1 MSDLSPEEAQSLSKF
16 LGSITEYTE
25 LEALALVTRDGLRLA
40 FSCIPD
46 YEVDP
51 DLFSSLSAVVMQSG
65 QDAIDSLGYTDLL
78 EVVLRGEDAFIIL
91 SAAGRFFLM
100 GASRKVEDLG
110 KIVSV
115 FRYYSAEI
123 SKRYPHM
130 WFLVILNWKFV
141 YW

>member
-1 MSDLSPEEAQSLSKF
+1 MSDLSPEEAHSLSKF

-46 YEVDP
+46 YEVEP

-78 EVVLRGEDAFIIL
+78 EVVLRGENAFIIL

-123 SKRYPHM
+123 SKRYPLM
-130 WFLVILNWKFV
+130 
-141 YW
+141 

>member
-1 MSDLSPEEAQSLSKF
+1 MSDLTPEEAHSLSNF
-16 LGSITEYTE
+16 LGNITEHTE

-46 YEVDP
+46 YDVDP

-65 QDAIDSLGYTDLL
+65 QDSIDALGYLNLL
-78 EVVLRGEDAFIIL
+78 EVVLRGDNAFIIL

-100 GASRKVEDLG
+100 GASRKTEDLG

-115 FRYYSAEI
+115 FRYYAKEI
-123 SKRYPHM
+123 GVRYP
-130 WFLVILNWKFV
+130 IR
-141 YW
+141 

>member
-1 MSDLSPEEAQSLSKF
+1 MSDLTQDQAHSLSKF
-16 LGSITEYTE
+16 LGNITEHTE

-65 QDAIDSLGYTDLL
+65 YDAIQSLGYNNLL
-78 EVVLRGEDAFIIL
+78 EVVLRGEKSFIIL
-91 SAAGRFFLM
+91 SGAGRFFLM
-100 GASRKVEDLG
+100 GGSRKIEDLG

-115 FRYYSAEI
+115 FRYYAGEI
-123 SKRYPHM
+123 SKRYP
-130 WFLVILNWKFV
+130 
-141 YW
+141 

>member
-1 MSDLSPEEAQSLSKF
+1 MSDLSPEEAHSLSKF

-78 EVVLRGEDAFIIL
+78 EVVLRGEEAFIIL

-123 SKRYPHM
+123 SKRYPLM
-130 WFLVILNWKFV
+130 
-141 YW
+141 